1 MAVTLRDVAREAGV
15 SPAAASKVLHGA
27 GHTVRVSP
35 EKAAA
40 IRDVARRLNYRP
52 NRLARSLRKAS
63 TQTVGLVF
71 ERFGSIAEG
80 PLYYPYLL
88 DGVASVLFANH
99 YRLTILPEVDS
110 DDVWGTLADGRLDG
124 VIWCKYDSGRGRV
137 PEGAQLPIPVVT
149 LNAGS
154 PLRVRGLVSIFCDN
168 ESGTRLAL
176 EHLAALGHR
185 RVAFVMERG
194 EEDTPDA
201 VVRMEAFLRW
211 SGDAGLSAGPED
223 VLVWDREASDFAGWW
238 SGRPPHTALLGWNE
252 RMAAQVLRRAAESGV
267 RVPGELSLV
276 GYDSTAYCD
285 AVTPRLTAVRQP
297 IREMAQSAAQSV
309 LDMIRGGEPPQA
321 QTIWPCTLDV
331 RESTASP
338 ARR

>member
-1 MAVTLRDVAREAGV
+1 MPVTLRDVARQAGV

-27 GHTVRVSP
+27 GGNVRVSP
-35 EKAAA
+35 EKAAT
-40 IRDVARRLNYRP
+40 IREVARELNYRP

-88 DGVASVLFANH
+88 DGVASVLFENH
-99 YRLTILPEVDS
+99 YRLAILPEVDS
-110 DDVWGTLADGRLDG
+110 EDAWGTLADGRLDG
-124 VIWCKYDSGRGRV
+124 VIWCKYDSGRGRM
-137 PEGAQLPIPVVT
+137 PAEARPPIPVVA

-154 PLRVRGLVSIFCDN
+154 PLKVRGLVSIFCDN
-168 ESGTRLAL
+168 ECGTRLAL

-185 RVAFVMERG
+185 RVAFLMESG

-201 VVRMEAFLRW
+201 VARRDAFLLWARS
-211 SGDAGLSAGPED
+211 SGIEASDAD
-223 VLVWDREASDFAGWW
+223 VLTWDREARQLGEWW
-238 SGRPPHTALLGWNE
+238 RTAPPHTAVLAWNE
-252 RMAAQVLRRAAESGV
+252 RMAAMVLRRAAEEGL
-267 RVPGELSLV
+267 RVPTDLSVV

-285 AVTPRLTAVRQP
+285 ALTPRLTAVRQP
-297 IREMAQSAAQSV
+297 IREMARAAAQAV
-309 LDMIRGGEPPQA
+309 LGMIRGEDPPQA

-331 RESTASP
+331 RESTTSP